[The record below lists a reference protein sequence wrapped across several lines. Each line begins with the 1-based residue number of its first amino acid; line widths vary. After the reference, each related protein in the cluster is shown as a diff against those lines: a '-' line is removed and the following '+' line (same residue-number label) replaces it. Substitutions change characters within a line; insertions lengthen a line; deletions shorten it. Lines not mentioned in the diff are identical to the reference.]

1 MSNIKISEMTEA
13 TTLGNSDLLTVVQS
27 GANKKITKTN
37 MVNSFSD
44 KLVNIGTTAPVNGE
58 RVWFYKSKNL
68 ISYSNLSNS
77 NTTNSFSSDT
87 LTVST
92 SSGTYA
98 NAYRDITE
106 LYKMNAGKTLRFDF
120 GTITSQVTPN
130 IRVVGLRVVAGSTS
144 NITLVDNN
152 YNILTHEIPAD
163 TSSVTGVTVT
173 FYANN
178 TNTATT
184 NTITITNPMLHFGA
198 DEMSYEAYVKPAII
212 VDGVKIY
219 EMS

>member
-1 MSNIKISEMTEA
+1 
-13 TTLGNSDLLTVVQS
+13 
-27 GANKKITKTN
+27 
-37 MVNSFSD
+37 MVS
-44 KLVNIGTTAPVNGE
+44 VGTTAPTEGE
-58 RVWFYKSKNL
+58 RVWFRKGKNL

-77 NTTNSFSSDT
+77 NTTNSFTNDT
-87 LTVST
+87 LTVVST
-92 SSGTYA
+92 GTWA

-106 LYKMNAGKTLRFDF
+106 LYKMNAGKILRFDF

-130 IRVVGLRVVAGSTS
+130 VRVVGLRVVAGSAS
-144 NITLVDNN
+144 NFTLVDNN
-152 YNILTHEIPAD
+152 YNITTHEIPAD
-163 TSSVTGVTVT
+163 TSAITSVTVT

-178 TNTATT
+178 TSSSST

-198 DEMSYEAYVKPAII
+198 DEETYEPYIKPAII